1 MNNKDSHIYFKV
13 ILDKNAEGI
22 AFGGCPAFL
31 PEEIDLFL
39 NQAQLEILSNKTTG
53 NNALRVDLEGSISN
67 ISEINRLI
75 STDENLQAW
84 NTNNNEYVIDD
95 IHGEDN
101 HRMTILSAVLKYGD
115 LEANCNITTHAV
127 AGLYK
132 QTYNNIP
139 WVENPIAVL
148 EDNNFLVYV
157 DPIMSLNPM
166 YGPRTDEDGKYY
178 RVDITYIKKP
188 KKFNYTE
195 PEEEL
200 DFPEDVMNEIIN
212 RAVVIALENIES
224 QRTTTKLQLNQ
235 VSE

>member
-75 STDENLQAW
+75 VTDENLQAY
-84 NTNNNEYVIDD
+84 NTNYNEYIIDN
-95 IHGEDN
+95 IHGEDD
-101 HRMTILSAVLKYGD
+101 HRMTILSAVLKYGQYK
-115 LEANCNITTHAV
+115 ANCSITSHAV
-127 AGLYK
+127 AGLYR
-132 QTYNNIP
+132 QTYNNVP
-139 WVENPIAVL
+139 WVENPIAML
-148 EDNNFLVYV
+148 EDDNFVVYV
-157 DPIMSLNPM
+157 DPIVSLNPM
-166 YGPRTDEDGKYY
+166 YAPRVENGKQYY

-188 KKFNYTE
+188 KKFNYQE
-195 PEEEL
+195 PDEEL
-200 DFPEDVMNEIIN
+200 DFPDDVMNEIIN
-212 RAVVIALENIES
+212 RAVVLALENIES
-224 QRTTTKLQLNQ
+224 QRTSTKLQLNQ